1 MGNAKKFK
9 SSIDTIADNNE
20 VQNYIANFHEYGVI
34 TNLVFFQIKSFTS
47 PLLDLEDGVG
57 QYIEGFYTY
66 AGAMQQAIK
75 RVPTQFF
82 TDRLA
87 LTQGEQTAAFVTIMA
102 ALGIAM
108 TVDMQK
114 SGMFDQAND
123 FVEDYESLNIVD
135 LY

>member
-1 MGNAKKFK
+1 
-9 SSIDTIADNNE
+9 
-20 VQNYIANFHEYGVI
+20 
-34 TNLVFFQIKSFTS
+34 
-47 PLLDLEDGVG
+47 
-57 QYIEGFYTY
+57 
-66 AGAMQQAIK
+66 MQQAIK